1 MIILLVNN
9 LAILKYVNI
18 SLLSVGTEILLGDT
32 VNTNLASLGQ
42 ALYNNGFILSTE
54 KTVPDD
60 KKLIQDAVN
69 ELLENN
75 DVIIT
80 CGGIGPTEDDFTK
93 EVISEMF
100 DLKLVVDE
108 AHLSWMK
115 SRWESRG
122 MTMPATNVKQAE
134 IPAGA
139 TKLNNT
145 NGTSP
150 GIHIELKSKHVFILP
165 GPPREFIPLVTD
177 ELVPFLKDNFTKV
190 EKDYEFIL
198 FFNEAESALAEKI
211 DKFKPEGLDIAYLA
225 SKGIIKLRIDK
236 NSVSD
241 DALKNFKNHIKE
253 TLSDNILS
261 YENIPAS
268 KVLLR
273 ELKAKNYTISLVES
287 ITGGSFSKEL
297 VSHPGASEALIASN
311 VLYSMDAKKELLN
324 AEPNE
329 DWALLTEELAIASMK
344 KYNSSV
350 GLAVLGEA
358 GPVPSSK
365 YKIGEIFISIC
376 INGEISNF
384 THNLRGNR
392 EDIINRAV
400 NNCIWDLLNLIK

>member
-1 MIILLVNN
+1 M
-9 LAILKYVNI
+9 NI
-18 SLLSVGTEILLGDT
+18 ALLSVGTEILLGDT

-93 EVISEMF
+93 EIISEMF

-108 AHLSWMK
+108 DHLSWMK

-139 TKLNNT
+139 IKLNNT

-150 GIHIELKSKHVFILP
+150 GIYIEYKSKHVFILP

-177 ELVPFLKDNFTKV
+177 ELVPFLEDNFTKV

-198 FFNEAESALAEKI
+198 FFNILTTLVTFVTVFCLLLIESVISLQIALPTTSPSA
-211 DKFKPEGLDIAYLA
+211 F
-225 SKGIIKLRIDK
+225 LREFIVF
-236 NSVSD
+236 SVIPNPITTFFDLVCFFIFEYS
-241 DALKNFKNHIKE
+241 LSIFLGE
-253 TLSDNILS
+253 TLSFPPVVDNIL
-261 YENIPAS
+261 I
-268 KVLLR
+268 
-273 ELKAKNYTISLVES
+273 
-287 ITGGSFSKEL
+287 
-297 VSHPGASEALIASN
+297 
-311 VLYSMDAKKELLN
+311 
-324 AEPNE
+324 
-329 DWALLTEELAIASMK
+329 
-344 KYNSSV
+344 
-350 GLAVLGEA
+350 
-358 GPVPSSK
+358 
-365 YKIGEIFISIC
+365 
-376 INGEISNF
+376 
-384 THNLRGNR
+384 
-392 EDIINRAV
+392 
-400 NNCIWDLLNLIK
+400 

>member
-1 MIILLVNN
+1 M
-9 LAILKYVNI
+9 NI
-18 SLLSVGTEILLGDT
+18 ALLSVGTEILLGDT

-42 ALYNNGFILSTE
+42 ALYNNGFILSNE

-108 AHLSWMK
+108 DHLSWMK

-139 TKLNNT
+139 TKLNNI

-150 GIHIELKSKHVFILP
+150 GIYIELKSKHVFILP

-177 ELVPFLKDNFTKV
+177 ELVPFLKDNFTKI

-198 FFNEAESALAEKI
+198 FFNEAESSLAEKI

-253 TLSDNILS
+253 ILSDNILS

>member
-1 MIILLVNN
+1 MNIALLC
-9 LAILKYVNI
+9 
-18 SLLSVGTEILLGDT
+18 VGTEILLGDT
-32 VNTNLASLGQ
+32 INTNLASLGQ

-60 KKLIQDAVN
+60 KELIQDAVN
-69 ELLENN
+69 ELLQNN

-100 DLKLVVDE
+100 NLKLVVDE
-108 AHLSWMK
+108 EHLSWMK

-139 TKLNNT
+139 NKLNNT

-150 GIHIELKSKHVFILP
+150 GIYVEYNSKHVFILP
-165 GPPREFIPLVTD
+165 GPPREFIPLVKD
-177 ELVPFLKDNFTKV
+177 ELIPFLNDNFTKV
-190 EKDYEFIL
+190 EKEYEFIL

-211 DKFKPEGLDIAYLA
+211 NKFKPEGLDIAYLA

-236 NSVSD
+236 NSVSV
-241 DALKNFKNHIKE
+241 DALKDFKHLIKE
-253 TLSDNILS
+253 TLSDNVLS

-273 ELKAKNYTISLVES
+273 ELKARNYTISIVES
-287 ITGGSFSKEL
+287 ITGGLFSKEL
-297 VSHPGASEALIASN
+297 VSHPGASEALLASN

-376 INGEISNF
+376 INGEVYNF
-384 THNLRGNR
+384 KHNLRGNR

>member
-1 MIILLVNN
+1 M
-9 LAILKYVNI
+9 NI
-18 SLLSVGTEILLGDT
+18 ALLSVGTEILLGDT

-108 AHLSWMK
+108 DHLSWMK

-122 MTMPATNVKQAE
+122 MTMPATNIKQAE

-150 GIHIELKSKHVFILP
+150 GIYIELKSKHVFILP

-177 ELVPFLKDNFTKV
+177 ELVPFLKHNFTKV

-236 NSVSD
+236 NSVSE
-241 DALKNFKNHIKE
+241 DALKDFKNQIKD
-253 TLSDNILS
+253 TLSENVLS

-273 ELKAKNYTISLVES
+273 ELRSKNYTISLIES

-329 DWALLTEELAIASMK
+329 DWALLTEELAVASMK

-350 GLAVLGEA
+350 ALAVLGEA
-358 GPVPSSK
+358 GPVTSSK
-365 YKIGEIFISIC
+365 YKIGEIFISVC
-376 INGEISNF
+376 INGEITNF

-392 EDIINRAV
+392 GDIINRAV

>member
-1 MIILLVNN
+1 M
-9 LAILKYVNI
+9 NI
-18 SLLSVGTEILLGDT
+18 ALLSVGTEILLGDT
-32 VNTNLASLGQ
+32 INTNLASLGQ

-100 DLKLVVDE
+100 NLKLVVDE
-108 AHLSWMK
+108 DHLSWMK

-122 MTMPATNVKQAE
+122 MIMPATNIKQAE

-139 TKLNNT
+139 TKLINT

-150 GIHIELKSKHVFILP
+150 GIYIEYKSKYVFILP

-211 DKFKPEGLDIAYLA
+211 DKFK
-225 SKGIIKLRIDK
+225 
-236 NSVSD
+236 NSVSED
-241 DALKNFKNHIKE
+241 SFKDFKNQIKE
-253 TLSDNILS
+253 TLSGNILS

-273 ELKAKNYTISLVES
+273 KLKARNYTISIVES
-287 ITGGSFSKEL
+287 ITGGSLSKEL
-297 VSHPGASEALIASN
+297 VSHPGASETLIASN
-311 VLYSMDAKKELLN
+311 VLYSMDAKQELLN

-329 DWALLTEELAIASMK
+329 DWYLLTEELAVASMK

-376 INGEISNF
+376 INGEIYNF

>member
-1 MIILLVNN
+1 M
-9 LAILKYVNI
+9 NI
-18 SLLSVGTEILLGDT
+18 ALLSVGTEILLGDT

-54 KTVPDD
+54 RTVADD
-60 KKLIQDAVN
+60 KKLIKDAVN
-69 ELLENN
+69 ELLQTN

-100 DLKLVVDE
+100 DLKLIIDE
-108 AHLSWMK
+108 DHLSWMK
-115 SRWESRG
+115 SRWKSRG
-122 MTMPATNVKQAE
+122 MTMPATNIKQAE
-134 IPAGA
+134 IPTGA

-150 GIHIELKSKHVFILP
+150 GIYIKYENKHVFILP
-165 GPPREFIPLVTD
+165 GPPREFIPLVID
-177 ELVPFLKDNFTKV
+177 ELVPFLKENFTKV

-198 FFNEAESALAEKI
+198 FFNKAESALAEKI

-241 DALKNFKNHIKE
+241 AALKDFKHQIKD
-253 TLSDNILS
+253 TLIDNVLS

-268 KVLLR
+268 KVLLK
-273 ELKAKNYTISLVES
+273 ELKAKNYTISLIES

-297 VSHPGASEALIASN
+297 VSHPGASETLIASN
-311 VLYSMDAKKELLN
+311 VLYSMDSKKELLN
-324 AEPNE
+324 DEPND
-329 DWALLTEELAIASMK
+329 DWALLTEKLAVASMK
-344 KYNSSV
+344 KYNSSI

-376 INGEISNF
+376 IDGEVSNF
-384 THNLRGNR
+384 THKLTGNR

>member
-1 MIILLVNN
+1 
-9 LAILKYVNI
+9 VNI
-18 SLLSVGTEILLGDT
+18 ALLSVGTEILLGDT
-32 VNTNLASLGQ
+32 VNTNLSSLGQ

-54 KTVPDD
+54 RTVADD
-60 KKLIQDAVN
+60 KKLIKDAVN
-69 ELLENN
+69 ELLQTN

-100 DLKLVVDE
+100 DLKLIIDE
-108 AHLSWMK
+108 DHLSWMK
-115 SRWESRG
+115 SRWKSRG
-122 MTMPATNVKQAE
+122 MTMPATNIKQAE
-134 IPAGA
+134 IPTGA

-150 GIHIELKSKHVFILP
+150 GIYIKNENKHVFILP
-165 GPPREFIPLVTD
+165 GPPREFIPLVID
-177 ELVPFLKDNFTKV
+177 ELVPFLKENFTKV

-241 DALKNFKNHIKE
+241 AALKDFKHQIKD
-253 TLSDNILS
+253 TLIDNVLS

-268 KVLLR
+268 KVLLK
-273 ELKAKNYTISLVES
+273 ELKAKNYTISLIES

-297 VSHPGASEALIASN
+297 VSHPGASETLIASN
-311 VLYSMDAKKELLN
+311 VLYSMDSKKELLN
-324 AEPNE
+324 DEPND
-329 DWALLTEELAIASMK
+329 DWALLTEKLAVASMK
-344 KYNSSV
+344 KYNSSI

-376 INGEISNF
+376 IDGEVSNF
-384 THNLRGNR
+384 THKLTGNR

>member
-1 MIILLVNN
+1 M
-9 LAILKYVNI
+9 NI
-18 SLLSVGTEILLGDT
+18 ALLSVGTEILLGDT

-108 AHLSWMK
+108 DHLSWMK
-115 SRWESRG
+115 SRWESRD
-122 MTMPATNVKQAE
+122 MTMPATNIKQAE

-150 GIHIELKSKHVFILP
+150 GIYIELKSKHVFILP

-177 ELVPFLKDNFTKV
+177 ELVPFLKHNFTKV

-236 NSVSD
+236 NSVSE
-241 DALKNFKNHIKE
+241 DALKDFKNQIKE
-253 TLSDNILS
+253 TLSDNVLS

-297 VSHPGASEALIASN
+297 VSHPGVSETLIASN
-311 VLYSMDAKKELLN
+311 VLYSMDAKKELLD

-329 DWALLTEELAIASMK
+329 DWVLLTKELAVASMK

>member
-1 MIILLVNN
+1 M
-9 LAILKYVNI
+9 NI
-18 SLLSVGTEILLGDT
+18 ALLSVGTEILLGDT

-42 ALYNNGFILSTE
+42 ILYSNGFMLSSE

-60 KKLIQDAVN
+60 KELIQDTID
-69 ELLENN
+69 EMLQNN

-93 EVISEMF
+93 EVISEMLN
-100 DLKLVVDE
+100 LKLTVDE
-108 AHLSWMK
+108 DHLTWMK

-122 MTMPATNVKQAE
+122 MNMPSTNIKQAE
-134 IPAGA
+134 IPEGA
-139 TKLNNT
+139 NKLNNT
-145 NGTSP
+145 TGTSP
-150 GIHIELKSKHVFILP
+150 GIYIEYKNKHIFILP

-177 ELVPFLKDNFTKV
+177 EVIPFLKNNFTKV

-211 DKFKPEGLDIAYLA
+211 DNFKPEGLDIAYLA

-241 DALKNFKNHIKE
+241 SLLKDFKYQIEN
-253 TLSDNILS
+253 TLKDNILS

-268 KVLLR
+268 KVLLNK
-273 ELKAKNYTISLVES
+273 LKEKDYTISLVES
-287 ITGGSFSKEL
+287 VTGGAFSKEL
-297 VSHPGASEALIASN
+297 VNHAGASETLVASN

-324 AEPNE
+324 EEPIE
-329 DWALLTEELAIASMK
+329 DWTILSENLAIESMK
-344 KYNSSV
+344 KYNSSI

-358 GPVPSSK
+358 GPVSSSN
-365 YKIGEIFISIC
+365 YKIGEIFISIYMG
-376 INGEISNF
+376 GEISNF
-384 THNLRGNR
+384 THKLRGNR

>member
-1 MIILLVNN
+1 MNIALLC
-9 LAILKYVNI
+9 
-18 SLLSVGTEILLGDT
+18 VGTEILLGDT
-32 VNTNLASLGQ
+32 INTNLASLGQ
-42 ALYNNGFILSTE
+42 TLYNNGFILSTE

-60 KKLIQDAVN
+60 KKFIQDAVD
-69 ELLENN
+69 ELLHSN

-100 DLKLVVDE
+100 NLKLVVDE
-108 AHLSWMK
+108 DHLSWMK

-150 GIHIELKSKHVFILP
+150 GIYIEYKSKHVFILP
-165 GPPREFIPLVTD
+165 GPPREFIPLVKD
-177 ELVPFLKDNFTKV
+177 ELVPFLNENFTKV
-190 EKDYEFIL
+190 EKEYEFIL

-211 DKFKPEGLDIAYLA
+211 NKFKPEGLDIAYLA

-241 DALKNFKNHIKE
+241 DEFKEFKNKIKE
-253 TLSDNILS
+253 TLSDNVLS
-261 YENIPAS
+261 YENISAS
-268 KVLLR
+268 KVLLK

-287 ITGGSFSKEL
+287 ITGGTLSKEL
-297 VSHPGASEALIASN
+297 VSHPGASETLIASN

-324 AEPNE
+324 TEPNE
-329 DWALLTEELAIASMK
+329 DWALLSEELALASMK
-344 KYNSSV
+344 KYNSTV

-358 GPVPSSK
+358 GPVPSSN

-384 THNLRGNR
+384 THKIRGNR
-392 EDIINRAV
+392 EDIISRAV

>member
-1 MIILLVNN
+1 M
-9 LAILKYVNI
+9 NI
-18 SLLSVGTEILLGDT
+18 ALLSVGTEILLGDT

-42 ALYNNGFILSTE
+42 TLYNNGFILSSE

-60 KKLIQDAVN
+60 KLLIQNAVS
-69 ELLENN
+69 EMLQNN

-100 DLKLVVDE
+100 DLRLIVDE
-108 AHLSWMK
+108 EHLTWMK

-122 MTMPATNVKQAE
+122 MTMPVTNVKQAE
-134 IPAGA
+134 IPEGA
-139 TKLNNT
+139 IKLNNT
-145 NGTSP
+145 TGTSP
-150 GIHIELKSKHVFILP
+150 GIHIEYKNKHIFILP

-211 DKFKPEGLDIAYLA
+211 DKFKPEGLDLAYLA
-225 SKGIIKLRIDK
+225 SRGIIKLRIDK

-241 DALKNFKNHIKE
+241 DGLKDFKYQIEE
-253 TLSDNILS
+253 TLNDNILS

-268 KVLLR
+268 KVLLNK
-273 ELKAKNYTISLVES
+273 LKAKNYTISLIES
-287 ITGGSFSKEL
+287 ITGGALSKEL
-297 VSHPGASEALIASN
+297 VSHAGASEILVASN
-311 VLYSMDAKKELLN
+311 VLYSIDSKKELLN
-324 AEPNE
+324 TKPND
-329 DWALLTEELAIASMK
+329 DWALLTEELAIASIK
-344 KYNSSV
+344 KYSSSI

-358 GPVPSSK
+358 GPIPSSR

-384 THNLRGNR
+384 THKLRGNR
-392 EDIINRAV
+392 EDIMNRAV
-400 NNCIWDLLNLIK
+400 NNCIWNLLNLIK

>member
-1 MIILLVNN
+1 M
-9 LAILKYVNI
+9 NI

-69 ELLENN
+69 ELLEKN

-108 AHLSWMK
+108 DHLSWMK

-122 MTMPATNVKQAE
+122 MTMPATNIKQAE
-134 IPAGA
+134 IPEGA
-139 TKLNNT
+139 SKLNNT

-150 GIHIELKSKHVFILP
+150 GIHIEYISKHVFILP

-211 DKFKPEGLDIAYLA
+211 DKFKPQGLDIAYLA

-236 NSVSD
+236 NSVSE
-241 DALKNFKNHIKE
+241 DALKDFKNQIKE

-273 ELKAKNYTISLVES
+273 ELKAKNYTLSLVES

-297 VSHPGASEALIASN
+297 VSHPGTSETLIASN
-311 VLYSMDAKKELLN
+311 VLYSMNSKKELLN

-329 DWALLTEELAIASMK
+329 DWALLTEELAVASMK

-365 YKIGEIFISIC
+365 YRIGEIFISIC
-376 INGEISNF
+376 INGEITNF

>member
-1 MIILLVNN
+1 M
-9 LAILKYVNI
+9 
-18 SLLSVGTEILLGDT
+18 
-32 VNTNLASLGQ
+32 
-42 ALYNNGFILSTE
+42 
-54 KTVPDD
+54 
-60 KKLIQDAVN
+60 
-69 ELLENN
+69 
-75 DVIIT
+75 
-80 CGGIGPTEDDFTK
+80 
-93 EVISEMF
+93 
-100 DLKLVVDE
+100 
-108 AHLSWMK
+108 
-115 SRWESRG
+115 
-122 MTMPATNVKQAE
+122 
-134 IPAGA
+134 
-139 TKLNNT
+139 
-145 NGTSP
+145 
-150 GIHIELKSKHVFILP
+150 
-165 GPPREFIPLVTD
+165 
-177 ELVPFLKDNFTKV
+177 KDNFTKI
-190 EKDYEFIL
+190 EKDFEFIL

-211 DKFKPEGLDIAYLA
+211 DKFKPQGLDIAYLA

-241 DALKNFKNHIKE
+241 DALKDFKNQIKE

-273 ELKAKNYTISLVES
+273 ELKAKNYTLSLVES
-287 ITGGSFSKEL
+287 ITGGSFSKEI
-297 VSHPGASEALIASN
+297 VSHPGASETLIASN
-311 VLYSMDAKKELLN
+311 VLYSMDSKKELLN

-329 DWALLTEELAIASMK
+329 DWALLTEELAVASMK

-376 INGEISNF
+376 INGEITNF

>member
-1 MIILLVNN
+1 
-9 LAILKYVNI
+9 VNI
-18 SLLSVGTEILLGDT
+18 ALLSVGTEILLGDT
-32 VNTNLASLGQ
+32 INTNLASLGQ

-60 KKLIQDAVN
+60 KELIQDAVN
-69 ELLENN
+69 ELLHSN

-100 DLKLVVDE
+100 NLKLVVDE
-108 AHLSWMK
+108 EHLSWMK

-139 TKLNNT
+139 NKLNNS

-150 GIHIELKSKHVFILP
+150 GIYIEYNSKHVFILP
-165 GPPREFIPLVTD
+165 GPPREFIPLVKD
-177 ELVPFLKDNFTKV
+177 ELIPFLNDNFTKV
-190 EKDYEFIL
+190 EKEYEFIL

-211 DKFKPEGLDIAYLA
+211 NKFKPEGLDIAYLA

-236 NSVSD
+236 NSVSV
-241 DALKNFKNHIKE
+241 DALKDFKHLIKE
-253 TLSDNILS
+253 TLSDNVLS

-273 ELKAKNYTISLVES
+273 ELKAKNYTISIVES
-287 ITGGSFSKEL
+287 ITGGLFSKEL
-297 VSHPGASEALIASN
+297 VSHPGASEALLASN

-329 DWALLTEELAIASMK
+329 DWALLTEELAVASMK

>member
-1 MIILLVNN
+1 M
-9 LAILKYVNI
+9 NI
-18 SLLSVGTEILLGDT
+18 ALLSVGTEILLGDT
-32 VNTNLASLGQ
+32 INTNLASLGQ
-42 ALYNNGFILSTE
+42 ALYQNGFLLSSE

-60 KKLIQDAVN
+60 KKFIKDAVN
-69 ELLENN
+69 ELLQNN

-100 DLKLVVDE
+100 DIKLVVDE
-108 AHLSWMK
+108 NHLKWMK

-134 IPAGA
+134 IPVGA
-139 TKLNNT
+139 TKLDNT

-150 GIHIELKSKHVFILP
+150 GIYIEYQSKHIFIFP
-165 GPPREFIPLVTD
+165 GPPREFLPLVMD

-211 DKFKPEGLDIAYLA
+211 DKFKPKGLDIAYLA

-241 DALKNFKNHIKE
+241 DTFKNFKQQINE

-268 KVLLR
+268 KVLLKV
-273 ELKAKNYTISLVES
+273 LKAKNYTISLIES
-287 ITGGSFSKEL
+287 ITGGAFSKEL
-297 VSHPGASEALIASN
+297 VSHPGASETLIASN
-311 VLYSMDAKKELLN
+311 VLYSMDSKKELLN
-324 AEPNE
+324 SEPNN
-329 DWALLTEELAIASMK
+329 DWTLLSEELAVASMK
-344 KYNSSV
+344 KYNSSI
-350 GLAVLGEA
+350 GLAILGEA

-376 INGEISNF
+376 INGEIFNF

-392 EDIINRAV
+392 EDIISRAV

>member
-1 MIILLVNN
+1 M
-9 LAILKYVNI
+9 NI
-18 SLLSVGTEILLGDT
+18 ALLSVGTEILLGDT
-32 VNTNLASLGQ
+32 INTNLASLGQ

-69 ELLENN
+69 ELLQSN

-100 DLKLVVDE
+100 NLKLVVDE
-108 AHLSWMK
+108 DHLSWMK

-122 MTMPATNVKQAE
+122 MTMPATNIKQAE

-139 TKLNNT
+139 TKLINT

-150 GIHIELKSKHVFILP
+150 GIYIEYKSKYVFILP

-177 ELVPFLKDNFTKV
+177 ELVPFLKDNFTKI

-211 DKFKPEGLDIAYLA
+211 DRFKPEGLDIAYLA

-236 NSVSD
+236 NSVSE
-241 DALKNFKNHIKE
+241 DALKDFKNQIKE
-253 TLSDNILS
+253 SLSHNVLS

-324 AEPNE
+324 VEPNE
-329 DWALLTEELAIASMK
+329 DWALLTEELAVASMK

>member
-1 MIILLVNN
+1 M
-9 LAILKYVNI
+9 NI
-18 SLLSVGTEILLGDT
+18 ALLSVGTEILLGDT

-108 AHLSWMK
+108 DHLSWMK

-122 MTMPATNVKQAE
+122 MTMPETNIKQAE

-150 GIHIELKSKHVFILP
+150 GIYIELKSKHVFILP
-165 GPPREFIPLVTD
+165 GPPREFIPLVTG
-177 ELVPFLKDNFTKV
+177 ELIPFLKDNFTKV

-236 NSVSD
+236 NSVSED
-241 DALKNFKNHIKE
+241 SFKDFKNQIKE
-253 TLSDNILS
+253 TLSGNILS

-297 VSHPGASEALIASN
+297 VSLPGASETLIASN

-324 AEPNE
+324 ADPNE
-329 DWALLTEELAIASMK
+329 DWALLTEELAVASTK

-358 GPVPSSK
+358 GPVPSSQ

>member
-1 MIILLVNN
+1 M
-9 LAILKYVNI
+9 NI
-18 SLLSVGTEILLGDT
+18 ALLSVGTEILLGDT

-42 ALYNNGFILSTE
+42 ALYQNGFLLSTE

-60 KKLIQDAVN
+60 KKFIQDAVN
-69 ELLENN
+69 ELLLNN

-100 DLKLVVDE
+100 DIKLVVDE
-108 AHLSWMK
+108 NHLKWMK
-115 SRWESRG
+115 SKWESRG
-122 MTMPATNVKQAE
+122 MTMPITNVKQAE
-134 IPAGA
+134 IPVGA
-139 TKLNNT
+139 TKLDNT

-150 GIHIELKSKHVFILP
+150 GIYIEYKSKHIFIFP
-165 GPPREFIPLVTD
+165 GPPREFLPLVMD

-211 DKFKPEGLDIAYLA
+211 DKFKPKGLDIAYLA

-241 DALKNFKNHIKE
+241 DTLKNFKQQIKE

-268 KVLLR
+268 KVLLKV
-273 ELKAKNYTISLVES
+273 LKAKNYSISLIES
-287 ITGGSFSKEL
+287 ITGGAFSKEL
-297 VSHPGASEALIASN
+297 VSHPGASETLIASN
-311 VLYSMDAKKELLN
+311 VLYSMDSKKELLN
-324 AEPNE
+324 SEPNNDWTLLSE
-329 DWALLTEELAIASMK
+329 DLAVASMK
-344 KYNSSV
+344 KYNSSI
-350 GLAVLGEA
+350 GIAILGEA

-376 INGEISNF
+376 INGEIFNF

-392 EDIINRAV
+392 EDIISRAV